1 MPHPSSPPR
10 PHPLI
15 SALPSTNPWPRSS
28 GELLYGEPGYGHLY
42 LPDRTWLYL
51 LVHGAGCFWAFVYV
65 RHAQHATVA
74 GVVASWYF
82 RKDTEAAHHAS
93 AGCCFVFATL
103 RRAVGRHS
111 GSLAFGSLLITLLQ
125 LVRLLTSLVLKR
137 LSACAGDSSV
147 AKLACCC
154 ASCCLGCV
162 DRSVRYLSRNAYV
175 LMMVE
180 GTPFCTSAV
189 EAFSLLTKHMVK
201 VALVRSIGAAFLLLG
216 KLFVA
221 AASAGTGALLL
232 LTHEAYAERL
242 FSIVPAVV
250 AIFVGA
256 WLVVSSFMCVPRT
269 QPPSRS
275 HVAAAT
281 PGPGPGGRAALEE
294 RQAVEAADSRRAAP
308 RPRRRPHRSAPALAP
323 PLRSVYNMAMDTIF
337 LSFTLDLERARHGAP
352 PHCDPSLQALIDEHP
367 SLEMPRGYDSPP
379 GPTREISYP
388 GGLVEPQAAPVRTSL
403 SF

>member
-1 MPHPSSPPR
+1 
-10 PHPLI
+10 
-15 SALPSTNPWPRSS
+15 
-28 GELLYGEPGYGHLY
+28 
-42 LPDRTWLYL
+42 
-51 LVHGAGCFWAFVYV
+51 V

-256 WLVVSSFMCVPRT
+256 WLVVSSFM
-269 QPPSRS
+269 
-275 HVAAAT
+275 
-281 PGPGPGGRAALEE
+281 
-294 RQAVEAADSRRAAP
+294 
-308 RPRRRPHRSAPALAP
+308 
-323 PLRSVYNMAMDTIF
+323 SVYNMAMDTIF

-403 SF
+403 SFVRPTPHAAPAHAIPWGQQWGASQPAAQPAGMSNPWGTEPLQISAIEIEQRPAQARRTFFSRGGRR